1 MFSSTCPIFNDVGVD
16 ARVLTSLISSIKG
29 SAIGQVLADTGA
41 FLKDLDLFD
50 HMEFGITAKDA
61 KAMPLGVRKL
71 IETAF
76 LSFVDAGIDYR
87 GKNVGCYMAG
97 TSHDIFT
104 ISGHVCTDPYPSDL
118 TIIPNVMS
126 PGG

>member
-50 HMEFGITAKDA
+50 HMEFGISSRDA
-61 KAMPLGVRKL
+61 RAMPLSIRKL
-71 IETAF
+71 IETTF
-76 LSFVDAGIDYR
+76 LSLCDSGIDYR
-87 GKNVGCYMAG
+87 GKNVGCYMSG
-97 TSHDIFT
+97 VSHDIFAV
-104 ISGHVCTDPYPSDL
+104 SGHVRLGPAPPACGNA
-118 TIIPNVMS
+118 IF
-126 PGG
+126 